1 MLPNMAE
8 KSKEKK
14 GIEDVPEE
22 ELLKT
27 KHGMAA
33 YGMGANRPRPDE
45 PSSESVPDEI

>member
-1 MLPNMAE
+1 MTE

-14 GIEDVPEE
+14 GIEDISEE

-33 YGMGANRPRPDE
+33 TQAKRNEAN
-45 PSSESVPDEI
+45 SESVPNET